1 MNQPNRK
8 RVGRRRFLQG
18 ALATSAAAAAVR
30 INPAWGRAA
39 NAFEAG
45 EGVVDTTPPLQ
56 VELAGF
62 HVAEGRPG
70 RLITGIRQAAA
81 ARALVLRVGD
91 AVAAVVSVDI
101 AIVSAEMAARVA
113 ARVAEATGIPA
124 GHVRVCATHT
134 HSMPAFQYLRQW
146 GAIPRDYMATVE
158 QKIVDAVRL
167 AKADLAPAELSVGT
181 ARAAGGNF
189 NRTAPKW
196 KTDADYTPQA
206 TDDERWLDT
215 AVHVLRF
222 DRGRAGGGAGGG
234 GKPAILW
241 YHFSA
246 HPVCFTDT
254 LAGPDW
260 PGMVAERV
268 KDSEKVA
275 PAFLQGHAG
284 DVNPGDGQP
293 WIGDAEK
300 TAAAVH
306 KAVREANAAAKPV
319 KVDALVVKTGEVGVA
334 LDVALLKD
342 QLDRYRKDPAA
353 CASGEWVDAGF
364 AKAWFEA
371 ASKWDLSKTT
381 HPTGVSAMRLG
392 EVGWVFHPAELFSFY
407 GLAVRHRSP
416 LPHTLVVGYTDGI
429 IGYLAD
435 PNRYKEN
442 GYEASVVPK
451 ILDIPPFIP
460 TAART
465 FTDDVVKLANACFA

>member
-1 MNQPNRK
+1 MLRT
-8 RVGRRRFLQG
+8 G
-18 ALATSAAAAAVR
+18 
-30 INPAWGRAA
+30 PAWGRAA
-39 NAFEAG
+39 KPLEAG

-62 HVAEGRPG
+62 HVAEGHPP
-70 RLITGIRQAAA
+70 RLVTGIRQPAA
-81 ARALVLRVGD
+81 ARALALRVGD
-91 AVAAVVSVDI
+91 AVAAVISVDI
-101 AIVSAEMAARVA
+101 AIVSAEMSARVRQ
-113 ARVAEATGIPA
+113 RVKEATGIPA
-124 GHVRVCATHT
+124 GHVRICATHT
-134 HSMPAFQYLRQW
+134 HSMPAFQFLRQW

-167 AKADLAPAELSVGT
+167 AKDDLAPAELSVGT
-181 ARAAGGNF
+181 ARAVGGNF

-196 KTDADYTPQA
+196 KTDADYTPEA

-222 DRGRAGGGAGGG
+222 DRGGVDGG
-234 GKPAILW
+234 GKRGILW

-246 HPVCFTDT
+246 HPVCFGDT

-260 PGMVAERV
+260 PGMVHDLVRE
-268 KDSEKVA
+268 SEGIA

-293 WIGDAEK
+293 WIGDPNK

-319 KVDALVVKTGEVGVA
+319 KVDSLIVKSGEVGVA
-334 LDVALLKD
+334 LDMPLLKD
-342 QLDRYRKDPAA
+342 QLDRYRKDPKA
-353 CASGEWVDAGF
+353 CETGEWVDAGF
-364 AKAWFEA
+364 AKDWFDA
-371 ASKWDLSKTT
+371 ASKWDLSKTVL
-381 HPTGVSAMRLG
+381 PTGVSAMRLG
-392 EVGWVFHPAELFSFY
+392 ELGWVFHPAELFSYY
-407 GLAVRHRSP
+407 GLAARHRSP
-416 LPHTLVVGYTDGI
+416 LPNTLVVGYTDGI

-451 ILDIPPFIP
+451 ILDIPPFTP
-460 TAART
+460 TAARS

>member
-1 MNQPNRK
+1 MRHRNSGRL
-8 RVGRRRFLQG
+8 GRRQFLRG
-18 ALATSAAAAAVR
+18 ALATGAAAAAYGA
-30 INPAWGRAA
+30 NSAWGRAA
-39 NAFEAG
+39 GQFEAG

-56 VELAGF
+56 IELAGF
-62 HVAEGRPG
+62 HVAEGQPG
-70 RLITGIRQAAA
+70 RLITGIRQPAA

-101 AIVSAEMAARVA
+101 AIVSAEMAARVRG
-113 ARVAEATGIPA
+113 RVQEATGIPA
-124 GHVRVCATHT
+124 DHVRICATHT
-134 HSMPAFQYLRQW
+134 HSMPAFQFLRQW
-146 GAIPRDYMATVE
+146 GAVPRDYMAAVE
-158 QKIVDAVRL
+158 QRIVDAVRL
-167 AKADLAPAELSVGT
+167 AKEDLAPAELSVGT

-189 NRTAPKW
+189 NRTAAKW
-196 KTDADYTPQA
+196 KTDADYTAAA

-222 DRGRAGGGAGGG
+222 DRAGGKRG
-234 GKPAILW
+234 ILW

-260 PGMVAERV
+260 PGMVHDLVQA
-268 KDSEKVA
+268 SEGIA

-293 WIGDAEK
+293 WIGDPNK
-300 TAAAVH
+300 TAPAVH
-306 KAVREANAAAKPV
+306 KAIREANAAAKPV

-342 QLDRYRKDPAA
+342 QLERYRTDPAA

-364 AKAWFEA
+364 AKSWYEA
-371 ASKWDLSKTT
+371 ASKWDVSKATY
-381 HPTGVSAMRLG
+381 PTGVSAMRLG
-392 EVGWVFHPAELFSFY
+392 ELGWVFHPAELFSYY

-416 LPHTLVVGYTDGI
+416 LPHTLVVGYADGI

-451 ILDIPPFIP
+451 ILDIPPFTP

>member
-1 MNQPNRK
+1 MAIRNPK
-8 RVGRRRFLQG
+8 RIVGRRQFLQG
-18 ALATSAAAAAVR
+18 ALAAGAAVAALR
-30 INPAWGRAA
+30 TSPVWGRAPGQ
-39 NAFEAG
+39 FEAG

-56 VELAGF
+56 IELAGF

-70 RLITGIRQAAA
+70 RLITGIRQPSA
-81 ARALVLRVGD
+81 ARALALRIGN

-101 AIVSAEMAARVA
+101 AIVSAEMSARVGR
-113 ARVAEATGIPA
+113 RVEEATGIPA
-124 GHVRVCATHT
+124 DHVRLCATHT

-146 GAIPRDYMATVE
+146 GAVPQDYMGTVE

-167 AKADLAPAELSVGT
+167 AKDDLAPAELSVGA
-181 ARAAGGNF
+181 ARATGGNF
-189 NRTAPKW
+189 NRTAPTW
-196 KTDADYTPQA
+196 KTDADYTAGA

-215 AVHVLRF
+215 LVHVLRF
-222 DRGRAGGGAGGG
+222 DRAGGKRGV
-234 GKPAILW
+234 LW

-260 PGMVAERV
+260 PGMVHDLV
-268 KDSEKVA
+268 KESEGIA

-293 WIGDAEK
+293 WIGDPNK
-300 TAAAVH
+300 TTAAVH

-319 KVDALVVKTGEVGVA
+319 KVDSLVVKTGEVGVA
-334 LDVALLKD
+334 LDTALLKD

-364 AKAWFEA
+364 AKAWFDA
-371 ASKWDLSKTT
+371 ASKWDLSRTT
-381 HPTGVSAMRLG
+381 LPTGVSAMRLG
-392 EVGWVFHPAELFSFY
+392 DVGWVFHPAELFSYY

-416 LPHTLVVGYTDGI
+416 LPHTLVVGYADGI

-435 PNRYKEN
+435 PKRYKEN

-451 ILDIPPFIP
+451 ILDIPPFTP
-460 TAART
+460 AAART
-465 FTDDVVKLANACFA
+465 FTDDVVKLAGECFA